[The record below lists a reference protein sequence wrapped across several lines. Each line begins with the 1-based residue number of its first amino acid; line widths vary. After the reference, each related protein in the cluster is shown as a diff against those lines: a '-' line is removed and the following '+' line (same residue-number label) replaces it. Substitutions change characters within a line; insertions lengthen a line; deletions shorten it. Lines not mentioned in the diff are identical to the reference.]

1 MTSPGSFPGGILR
14 YLRALPLDYA
24 FVWRSHLR
32 SLLGNASV
40 PKRYLEGD
48 RAPILLLPG
57 VYESWRYLRWFGD
70 YLNERG
76 HPVVVVPGMAHNRKP
91 IAETALLAQAILD
104 GHDLRGVVILGHS
117 KGGIIGKTMMLDT
130 DSSGRIDRMVT
141 VNSPF
146 SGSRWASFIPDP
158 SIRVFRTNDAGLL
171 RLAEQLEVNAR
182 ITSLGSRADLH
193 VPEGTIL
200 PGARNVTLP
209 LDGHF
214 RPLGHPAGRALILA
228 AIDV

>member
-1 MTSPGSFPGGILR
+1 VPGGILH
-14 YLRALPLDYA
+14 YLRVLPFDYA

-32 SLLGNASV
+32 TLIGDASV
-40 PKRYLEGD
+40 PKRYREGD

-70 YLNERG
+70 RLNEAG

-91 IAETALLAQAILD
+91 IAATAVLAQAILD
-104 GHDLRGVVILGHS
+104 AHDLRGVVILGHS

-130 DSSGRIDRMVT
+130 DTDGRIDRMVT

-146 SGSRWASFIPDP
+146 SGSRWARFAPNP
-158 SIRVFRTNDAGLL
+158 SIRAFRTTDAHLL
-171 RLAEQLEVNAR
+171 RLAEQLEVNGR

-193 VPEGTIL
+193 VPEGSHL
-200 PGARNVTLP
+200 QGARNVTLP
-209 LDGHF
+209 VDGHF
-214 RPLGHPAGRALILA
+214 RPLGHPAGRAAILA
-228 AIDV
+228 ALAE